1 MTDYKMTD
9 TAAASK
15 FAGSTADTSARASDC
30 GRLHTGEGAQAASK
44 AKRTSFLER
53 RPRRAILVFLA
64 LGLSLA
70 LFGTQCEPLGSLTAP
85 LKLSSTELMAEV
97 VPVILVNYQNCDS
110 LLEQIQAEALERVG
124 PYGLETDGPIW
135 IEPLIEPRI
144 EPAFAIDDAIAES
157 AGEPVGGATLSSATA
172 RDTAASADS
181 SAASPAPAAGDGA
194 SFSGTNVQVSGVDE
208 ADIVKTNGEVIIGIS
223 QAGRSLWVADVS
235 STTPELI
242 GRVGLGD
249 TYYQEMF
256 LSGDRVFLIGNDYTG
271 ITPFGSGGAVGSS
284 SGNTASSGSASSSGG
299 AASSGSAG
307 SPAPDIATSIAYPN
321 SGEQIVKI
329 TEVDLSDPR
338 DPEVSRHLRIEG
350 HYISSRLTGGHMRV
364 VISSSP
370 NQKLGLIQPGFGGG
384 RSEQIA
390 ERVNRELIRE
400 STISQWLPEYSLND
414 DLGNLIDSGV
424 LLGCNK
430 TFIPQSFAG
439 FNQVSVVSLPAQG
452 PLQVRD
458 ATSVMAQGETVYAST
473 DNLYVSH
480 VVRDFDFTPRRPR
493 DLTEETAIHKFAL
506 LPNGQANYEG
516 SGAVVGR
523 PLNQFAFHEHDGHLF
538 VATTQFGA
546 NFEDSQSF
554 VTSLQDHGDELA
566 ILDKVG
572 NLGRGESIFA
582 VRYVGDTAY
591 VVTFRRTDPL
601 YVVDLSDPTDLVT
614 QGELKITGYSA
625 YLHPVG
631 SDLLLGVGQEATE
644 RGVTTGVKLS
654 LFDVSDPTDPRAL
667 DDLVLEGGSSDVEW
681 DHRAFLWWAPKSL
694 AVVPVNNYRTGF
706 YGAIAVR
713 IRAAG
718 DTHSLTLDEKISHE
732 QEQDRTDCVP
742 WPLGLE
748 VPDES
753 FELDQPADLDDSSTS
768 SSASTSPEPTD
779 LDQPVKDE
787 WCDDYG
793 QSAILRSLVVGDDL
807 WTLSHDLLQANDLD
821 SLDLRAWVRLPD

>member
-1 MTDYKMTD
+1 MTD
-9 TAAASK
+9 TTTTSQ
-15 FAGSTADTSARASDC
+15 FADSSPQPTDRRRLQVGEGARSDE
-30 GRLHTGEGAQAASK
+30 GARTGFRARTNEGARTGEGA
-44 AKRTSFLER
+44 RTNFRAR
-53 RPRRAILVFLA
+53 RPRKATLGFLA

-70 LFGTQCEPLGSLTAP
+70 LFGTQCEPLDSLSVP
-85 LKLSSTELMAEV
+85 LSLSSTELMEEV
-97 VPVILVNYQNCDS
+97 VPVVLVNYQNCDS

-135 IEPLIEPRI
+135 IEP
-144 EPAFAIDDAIAES
+144 AFALGDTVEES
-157 AGEPVGGATLSSATA
+157 AGGAALSATTA
-172 RDTAASADS
+172 RDTASSADGS
-181 SAASPAPAAGDGA
+181 VAQPQAAPAAGDGA
-194 SFSGTNVQVSGVDE
+194 DFSGTNVQVSGVDE
-208 ADIVKTNGEVIIGIS
+208 ADIVKTNGEVIVGIS
-223 QAGRSLWVADVS
+223 RSGGSLWVADVS
-235 STTPELI
+235 SPNPELI

-256 LSGDRVFLIGNDYTG
+256 LSGNRVFLVGEDYTG
-271 ITPFGSGGAVGSS
+271 ITPFDSGGSVGASS
-284 SGNTASSGSASSSGG
+284 VGASSDSGTASSDSGGSTSSASS
-299 AASSGSAG
+299 A
-307 SPAPDIATSIAYPN
+307 APDIATSIAYPN
-321 SGEQIVKI
+321 SGEQVVIV
-329 TEVDLSDPR
+329 TEVNLNDPR

-350 HYISSRLTGGHMRV
+350 RYISSRLTGGHMRV

-400 STISQWLPEYSLND
+400 SNISQWLPEYSLND

-430 TFIPQSFAG
+430 TFLPQSFAG

-452 PLQVRD
+452 PLQLRD
-458 ATSVMAQGETVYAST
+458 ATSVMAQGEIVYAST
-473 DNLYVSH
+473 DSLYVSH
-480 VVRDFDFTPRRPR
+480 IVRDFDFTPRRPR

-506 LPNGQANYEG
+506 APNGLASYEG
-516 SGAVVGR
+516 SGAVIGR

-538 VATTQFGA
+538 VATTQFAA
-546 NFEDSQSF
+546 NFEDSQSY
-554 VTSLQDHGDELA
+554 VTSLQDHGEELA

-654 LFDVSDPTDPRAL
+654 LFDVSDPTDPQVL

-681 DHRAFLWWAPKSL
+681 DHRAFLWWAPQSL

-706 YGAIAVR
+706 YGAVAVR

-718 DTHSLTLDEKISHE
+718 DTHGLTLDEKISHE
-732 QEQDRTDCVP
+732 QDRRDCVP

-748 VPDES
+748 VPDEPVGTEES
-753 FELDQPADLDDSSTS
+753 AELDEPADLD
-768 SSASTSPEPTD
+768 EPAE
-779 LDQPVKDE
+779 DE
-787 WCDDYG
+787 WCDYYS

-807 WTLSHDLLQANDLD
+807 WTLSHNLLQANQLD
-821 SLDLRAWVRLPD
+821 SLNLRAWVRLPS